1 MGTNPQVMAWIM
13 DTYSQMKGHACN
25 GVVTGKPIELGGSR
39 GRLQATGRGLVY
51 CVVAAAKHL
60 KIDLSQCTASIQGY
74 GNVGHWAGREL
85 ERNGVKI
92 LALSDV
98 TGAVYN
104 ADGLDLK
111 ETRKY
116 VLKHGGIKGYP
127 KAEAID
133 PNDVLT
139 LETDIVVPAAIGGV
153 IDAEVAKT
161 QSVES
166 WPRANGPV
174 TTEGNEVLLKRQD
187 EIFVIP
193 DILALAR
200 G

>member
-1 MGTNPQVMAWIM
+1 
-13 DTYSQMKGHACN
+13 
-25 GVVTGKPIELGGSR
+25 
-39 GRLQATGRGLVY
+39 
-51 CVVAAAKHL
+51 
-60 KIDLSQCTASIQGY
+60 
-74 GNVGHWAGREL
+74 GHWAGREL

-133 PNDVLT
+133 PDDVLT
-139 LETDIVVPAAIGGV
+139 LEADIVVPAAIGGV
-153 IDAEVAKT
+153 IDAEVAKNLKCRILA
-161 QSVES
+161 EG
-166 WPRANGPV
+166 ANGPV

-193 DILALAR
+193 DILANAGGVTVSYFEWVQGTQNFFWGAKEVNDKLRAIMQKAFKDILQTHVSENMDMRTASMAVGMRKVTDTMKLR
-200 G
+200 GLFP